1 MKVLLLNGGPH
12 KDGCTSVAL
21 AEVAKA
27 LKLEGIETEIMH
39 VGADQTHGCMG
50 CGGCGSTGRCVY
62 EDDKLN
68 QVIEK
73 LDEVDG
79 LIVGSPV
86 HYAAAAGAIS
96 CFLDRLFTAAPGKLA
111 FKPGA
116 AVVSCRRGGASASF
130 DELNKYFTINNMPV
144 VPSQYW
150 NSIHGSTRE
159 EAMKDLEGLQIMR
172 QLGRNM
178 AWMLKC
184 FDLGK
189 RELMGYPEPEEHL
202 WTSFIR

>member
-12 KDGCTSVAL
+12 KDGCANVAL
-21 AEVAKA
+21 SEVAKA
-27 LKLEGIETEIMH
+27 LNLEGIETEIMH

-96 CFLDRLFTAAPGKLA
+96 CFLDRLFTAAPGKLT

-189 RELMGYPEPEEHL
+189 REMDGYPEPEEHL

>member
-12 KDGCTSVAL
+12 KDGCTNVAL
-21 AEVAKA
+21 SEVAKA
-27 LKLEGIETEIMH
+27 LNLEGIKTEIVH

-86 HYAAAAGAIS
+86 HYAAAGQKYG
-96 CFLDRLFTAAPGKLA
+96 LDAEVF
-111 FKPGA
+111 
-116 AVVSCRRGGASASF
+116 
-130 DELNKYFTINNMPV
+130 
-144 VPSQYW
+144 
-150 NSIHGSTRE
+150 
-159 EAMKDLEGLQIMR
+159 
-172 QLGRNM
+172 
-178 AWMLKC
+178 
-184 FDLGK
+184 
-189 RELMGYPEPEEHL
+189 
-202 WTSFIR
+202 